1 MSFEKFH
8 NEKGSVE
15 RAQMNNRV
23 KDFDTL
29 WNKTSELKIGDE
41 VFNIHDVQC
50 KQVKSDVPVL
60 IVPGWGLTPQEWK
73 GNMKALVAAGRRTLA
88 VDAVHGSNVTTET
101 SNPIPEA
108 ANRKLTPF
116 VKALKDRGISKT
128 DAIAH
133 SEGCIELL
141 LAARECHD
149 LFRTLVLV
157 NPGGMIGEDSLP
169 RLSAR
174 FAKEVVTGAWNAVRQ
189 GKIKEYM
196 RIANKVTHSAVTR
209 PLFSFKEAQVI
220 ASTQVVDLLQ
230 ELKLKGINVVII
242 QGPSDPVFPMGRM
255 RKELQQ
261 QKSFHAGE
269 SGQAFTIMKILDGVY
284 SVAGGH
290 TDFITDASTYTR
302 LAEGAISALEVRD
315 AKGSATIA

>member
-1 MSFEKFH
+1 MSFERFH

-15 RAQMNNRV
+15 RAQMDKRT

-29 WNKTSELKIGDE
+29 WDKISELEIGDE
-41 VFNIHDVQC
+41 VFNIHDVQPE
-50 KQVKSDVPVL
+50 QSKSDVTVL

-73 GNMKALVAAGRRTLA
+73 GNMKELAAAGRRTLA
-88 VDAVHGSNVTTET
+88 VDAVHGSKETTKT

-108 ANRKLTPF
+108 ANRKMTPF
-116 VKALKDRGISKT
+116 VKALEDRGISKT

-133 SEGCIELL
+133 SGGCIELL
-141 LAARECHD
+141 LAARESPD
-149 LFRTLVLV
+149 QFRTLVLV

-174 FAKEVVTGAWNAVRQ
+174 FAKEAVTGAWNAVRQ
-189 GKIKEYM
+189 GKVKEYM
-196 RIANKVTHSAVTR
+196 GIANKITHSAVTR
-209 PLFSFKEAQVI
+209 PVLSFKEAQAV
-220 ASTQVVDLLQ
+220 ASTQVIDLLKD
-230 ELKLKGINVVII
+230 LKSKGINVVVIH
-242 QGPSDPVFPMGRM
+242 GPSDPVFPMERM

-261 QKSFHAGE
+261 KKSFHADEG
-269 SGQAFTIMKILDGVY
+269 GQVSAIMKFLDGVY

-290 TDFITDASTYTR
+290 TDFITNADTYTR

-315 AKGSATIA
+315 AK